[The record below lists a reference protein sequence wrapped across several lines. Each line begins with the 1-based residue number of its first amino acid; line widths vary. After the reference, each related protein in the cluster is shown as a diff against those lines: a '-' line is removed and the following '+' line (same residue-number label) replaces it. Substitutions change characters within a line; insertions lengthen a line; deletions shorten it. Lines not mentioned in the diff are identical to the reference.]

1 MKIIII
7 ILLLSKFSIN
17 FAIEISS
24 HITVYGFL
32 NESVIFKINN
42 DYFPKEYSHDL
53 ETVRKILWVNNH
65 GVEILTY
72 NTQAKEVIMK
82 NYTERIRFNQ
92 EKGDLTI
99 ENVRL
104 SDCGDWRLYFQN
116 SNEGTRLYILTF
128 ELEILKEIDITL
140 KSVHQEINN
149 SSKIEVR
156 CENDYRGY
164 NSNKCKIPNF
174 LHNISLIT
182 NSVNINQ
189 KLQKEKS
196 LIDEN
201 LSIIHNDWYF
211 IVQNDEIIDNL
222 SVFCSI
228 NKLNSSIYVEN
239 KIEIK
244 SKTLAIKVPMIES
257 SLKINILYKSYNLNY
272 INDSFRISCEN
283 SFPSSKHFIFE
294 GILKETD
301 LINSTNSIDDLLSF
315 MRVKLGKLERRNL
328 KSKIIN
334 YTCLE
339 YDDSSSKLT
348 HEYLIQTYIVK
359 DESFHLHSHLGI
371 QSKLHQSTV
380 KETCENCGTIITIS
394 IFTLLVLSAICIAYG
409 VKYYKNKRNRETNN
423 VTSENNRFYEELNI
437 QFEQSSLKH
446 KTEGNELKI
455 YLA

>member
-1 MKIIII
+1 MKIIIL

-42 DYFPKEYSHDL
+42 DYFPKEYARDL
-53 ETVRKILWVNNH
+53 ETVRKIQWVNNH

-99 ENVRL
+99 ENIRL
-104 SDCGDWRLYFQN
+104 SDCGDWKLYFQN
-116 SNEGTRLYILTF
+116 SNEGTRLYILKF
-128 ELEILKEIDITL
+128 ELEIFKEIDIIL
-140 KSVHQEINN
+140 KSFHQEINN
-149 SSKIEVR
+149 SSKIAVR
-156 CENDYRGY
+156 CENDYRDY

-174 LHNISLIT
+174 LHDISLIT

-196 LIDEN
+196 SIDKN

-211 IVQNDEIIDNL
+211 IVQNDEIMNNL
-222 SVFCSI
+222 SIFCSI
-228 NKLNSSIYVEN
+228 NKLNSSFYIEN

-244 SKTLAIKVPMIES
+244 SKTLTVKAPIIAS

-301 LINSTNSIDDLLSF
+301 LINSTNSIDDLLIF

-339 YDDSSSKLT
+339 YDDSSSKT
-348 HEYLIQTYIVK
+348 HEYIIQTYIVK
-359 DESFHLHSHLGI
+359 DESFQLNSHLGI
-371 QSKLHQSTV
+371 QSKLHQSSV
-380 KETCENCGTIITIS
+380 KETCEYCGTIITIT
-394 IFTLLVLSAICIAYG
+394 ICALLVLSAICIAYG
-409 VKYYKNKRNRETNN
+409 VKYSKNKISRETNN